1 MLSITKSKKD
11 HPLLQHNGYSYRLD
25 RLNENTGQRTWRCSK
40 KSCSGRATTA
50 GWDSALTLVK
60 VSKRLLYHKTSVSR
74 IFDLSELDYAI
85 ELLRTPPSVCHFYNN
100 ILLIYL
106 HTCADH
112 RRAPGSPAESRCL
125 SGRGSDC
132 CGQGESQ
139 DNRLSTANDDCAS
152 YQWPNKF

>member
-60 VSKRLLYHKTSVSR
+60 TTGEHQGHLPNPDVCRAEEVIAAVKEKARTTDYQPRMMIAQATSGLTSKQRYFTR
-74 IFDLSELDYAI
+74 ILTKQVL
-85 ELLRTPPSVCHFYNN
+85 
-100 ILLIYL
+100 
-106 HTCADH
+106 
-112 RRAPGSPAESRCL
+112 
-125 SGRGSDC
+125 
-132 CGQGESQ
+132 
-139 DNRLSTANDDCAS
+139 
-152 YQWPNKF
+152 